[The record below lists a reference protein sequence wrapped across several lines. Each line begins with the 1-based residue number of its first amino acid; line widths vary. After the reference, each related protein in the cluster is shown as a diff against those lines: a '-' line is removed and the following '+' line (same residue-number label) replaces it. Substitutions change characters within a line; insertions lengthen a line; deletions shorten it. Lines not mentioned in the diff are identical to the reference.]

1 MSRNETISRR
11 APTGGTELDRVP
23 GSLARTARRAFLKQL
38 GEITRG
44 QILIIDGEGRT
55 LCGRD
60 DRLQAQVTVHDE
72 SAYLDIALGGPLGA
86 SEAFMEGKWSTP
98 DLTPVVQVFA
108 GNRQMMVAVDGGMT
122 RLLRPLLRF
131 GHWLRR
137 NTRSGSRK
145 NIHAHYDL
153 GNEFFELFLDPTM
166 MYSAAVYDSPD
177 TPLEQASIA
186 KLDLIC
192 RKLQLSEQ
200 DHLLEIGSGW
210 GGMAMHAAEHYGCR
224 VTTTTISDNQ
234 HAMATARIAEAG
246 LADRVTV
253 LKDDYRDLEG
263 QFDKLVSIE
272 MIEAV
277 GAQFMDTFYRTC
289 SDRLKPGG
297 RALIQA
303 ITIADRNYQHHLKT
317 VDFIK
322 KYIFPGG
329 ALPSVGSMMDSVARA
344 TDLQLVHLQDIGI
357 DYAHTLKAWRES
369 FFDRID
375 DVRKLGYPEEFIRMW
390 HYYLCY
396 CEGGFLERAISD
408 VQLVFDKPDA
418 RLAAPA

>member
-11 APTGGTELDRVP
+11 APTGRADLDRAP
-23 GSLARTARRAFLKQL
+23 SSLARTARRMFLNQL
-38 GEITRG
+38 GRITRG
-44 QILIIDGEGRT
+44 QIMISDSQGQT

-60 DRLQAQVTVHDE
+60 DTLQAQVKVHDE

-86 SEAFMEGKWSTP
+86 AEAFMEGKWTTP
-98 DLTPVVQVFA
+98 DLTSAVRIFA
-108 GNRQMMVAVDGGMT
+108 GNREMMRAVDGGAT
-122 RLLRPLLRF
+122 NLFRPLLRF
-131 GHWLRR
+131 GHWLHR

-153 GNEFFELFLDPTM
+153 GNDFFELFLDPTM
-166 MYSAAVYDSPD
+166 MYSAAVYDTPD
-177 TPLEQASIA
+177 TPLEQASVA

-192 RKLQLSEQ
+192 QKLQLSER

-210 GGMAMHAAEHYGCR
+210 GGMAMHAAANYGCQ

-246 LADRVTV
+246 LADKVTV
-253 LKDDYRDLEG
+253 LKDDYRDLRG

-303 ITIADRNYQHHLKT
+303 ITIADRNYPTHLKT

-329 ALPSVGSMMDSVARA
+329 ALPSIGSMMDSAARA
-344 TDLQLVHLQDIGI
+344 TDLQLVHLQDIGV
-357 DYAHTLKAWRES
+357 DYAHTLRDWRLR
-369 FFDRID
+369 FFERID
-375 DVRKLGYPEEFIRMW
+375 DVRRLGYPEEFVRMW

-408 VQLVFDKPDA
+408 VQLVFDKPAA